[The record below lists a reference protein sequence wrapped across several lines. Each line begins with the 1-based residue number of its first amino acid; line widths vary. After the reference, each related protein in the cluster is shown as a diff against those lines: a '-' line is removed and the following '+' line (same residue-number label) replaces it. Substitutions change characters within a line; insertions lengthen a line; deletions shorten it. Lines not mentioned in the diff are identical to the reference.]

1 MSGMN
6 PGDSLTAHN
15 FTIQIDG
22 IVCAWFSQIS
32 GLGKSVEVISHV
44 QNNQQGSPKVSK
56 SPGISKGGEV
66 TLTRGSDSTEE
77 FNAWVEEGVS
87 GNMAVAR
94 KNISV
99 IYMDYTGSPIKRFNL
114 TNAWACD
121 HKYGDLEAGSNNHV
135 NETITIT
142 YEDIKEVKG

>member
-1 MSGMN
+1 MSGLN
-6 PGDSLTAHN
+6 PGDPLTAHN

-22 IVCAWFSQIS
+22 ITCAWFSQIS

-44 QNNQQGSPKVSK
+44 QNNQQGQPKMSMG
-56 SPGISKGGEV
+56 PGISKGGTV
-66 TLTRGSDSTEE
+66 TLTRGSDMTED
-77 FNAWVEEGVS
+77 FSNWVEEGVN
-87 GNMAVAR
+87 GNMSVAR

-99 IYMDYTGSPIKRFNL
+99 IYMDYTGNPIKRYNL
-114 TNAWACD
+114 LNAWACE
-121 HKYGDLEAGSNNHV
+121 HKYGDLEAGSNSPV